1 MSAFWK
7 TDEIEVFSEQRVLTT
22 NFF

>member
-7 TDEIEVFSEQRVLTT
+7 TDEIEVFSEQRV
-22 NFF
+22 